1 MGMGM
6 GMGQLP
12 YMVYAAPQQPQPG
25 QPTPQIYPMQPQVC
39 TCPICCIGLV
49 PAPGHRMMVLCGS
62 PFLGDLPWPR
72 LQQYAGVPIQAG
84 PFLYYIPPQ
93 HLAQLAAQAQA
104 QGYPGYAPQGVRY
117 YTPHM
122 PAVYSTSPQ
131 GQGTQPSLGMGR
143 HGRPRA
149 RHGSRQNQAP
159 DQAGPGP
166 GAGEEEGEDQAFSGG
181 GGEEATQHEA
191 GQ

>member
-1 MGMGM
+1 
-6 GMGQLP
+6 
-12 YMVYAAPQQPQPG
+12 
-25 QPTPQIYPMQPQVC
+25 
-39 TCPICCIGLV
+39 
-49 PAPGHRMMVLCGS
+49 MMVLCGS
-62 PFLGDLPWPR
+62 PLLGDLPWPR

-104 QGYPGYAPQGVRY
+104 QGYPGYAPQGVGY

-122 PAVYSTSPQ
+122 PAAYSTSPQ
-131 GQGTQPSLGMGR
+131 GQGQGQLTQPSLGMGH

-149 RHGSRQNQAP
+149 RHGSRQNLP
-159 DQAGPGP
+159 DQAGAGA
-166 GAGEEEGEDQAFSGG
+166 GAGEDPGFNAGGGEGGGEGEDAK
-181 GGEEATQHEA
+181 QHEA